1 MGFCLVGTP
10 RCCSFAVPESAQGL
24 PHRGFSPLPNTGVT
38 GQGLTQA
45 AVMGWSGRKPPQV
58 FPDPASD
65 TAPARSVGSHSV
77 GHTGHRKTALRPCS
91 AGARVCRGFP
101 LERKRSV
108 CNDSLLLF
116 PQDAAA
122 AIDNMVRSLLLH
134 HPVLVSLR
142 LAEPKAALCGCEQG
156 DAPGVGPA
164 CHGPGSLLLR
174 IRPSTIVPFPAPPLP
189 AVLV

>member
-1 MGFCLVGTP
+1 MLFLCGP
-10 RCCSFAVPESAQGL
+10 RICPRPPPQGL
-24 PHRGFSPLPNTGVT
+24 FSPPEYWCHWARSYPG
-38 GQGLTQA
+38 GCDGLVREKTP
-45 AVMGWSGRKPPQV
+45 S
-58 FPDPASD
+58 DPASD
-65 TAPARSVGSHSV
+65 TAPARSVGSHSL
-77 GHTGHRKTALRPCS
+77 GHTGHRTTALWRCS

-101 LERKRSV
+101 LEGKRSV

-142 LAEPKAALCGCEQG
+142 LAEPRAALCGCEQG
-156 DAPGVGPA
+156 DAPGVGSVY
-164 CHGPGSLLLR
+164 HGPSSLLLR